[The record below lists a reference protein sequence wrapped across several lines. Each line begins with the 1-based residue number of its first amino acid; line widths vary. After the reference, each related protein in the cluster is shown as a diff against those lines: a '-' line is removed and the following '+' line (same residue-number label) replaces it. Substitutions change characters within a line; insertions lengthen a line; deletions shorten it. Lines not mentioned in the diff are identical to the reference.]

1 MTNLKLIALIL
12 VLCLTQSACT
22 SVQVLNDIDIAAEAA
37 ATAAPIILAATNIPA
52 PVQALVLGYVSAAN
66 AGIGCAAT
74 AANAGGTTAQLNAAV
89 LTCLAGLNLA
99 PVLPS
104 GVPQQVAQV
113 VQALAGDIATIINKY
128 GVKSALPRS
137 IAAVAGGPAWK
148 PGYADRHKIAKI
160 QRTVRSTDALIK
172 GKYPH
177 LAGLYPCWRTGDGMV
192 TCPLAGFVGAAF

>member
-12 VLCLTQSACT
+12 VLCLTQGACT
-22 SVQVLNDIDIAAEAA
+22 SAQVLDDIDVAAEAA

-113 VQALAGDIATIINKY
+113 VQALAGDIATIINRY
-128 GVKSALPRS
+128 GAKSA
-137 IAAVAGGPAWK
+137 VKAGGPAWK
-148 PGYADRHKIAKI
+148 PGYADRHKTAKI